1 MQKRPLGRP
10 KKIGAKT
17 SGQLNNGECRYTFIT
32 TLDIVNKIKRESTKR
47 KMSIKEYLSNLISND
62 KEEFTNMV
70 NSTYESK
77 LLEFKKRQRLNNS

>member
-1 MQKRPLGRP
+1 MQKRPVGRP

-17 SGQLNNGECRYTFIT
+17 SGQLNNGECRYTSIT
-32 TLDIVNKIKRESTKR
+32 TLEIVNEIKRKSSKR
-47 KMSIKEYLSNLISND
+47 KMSIKEYLNNLISND